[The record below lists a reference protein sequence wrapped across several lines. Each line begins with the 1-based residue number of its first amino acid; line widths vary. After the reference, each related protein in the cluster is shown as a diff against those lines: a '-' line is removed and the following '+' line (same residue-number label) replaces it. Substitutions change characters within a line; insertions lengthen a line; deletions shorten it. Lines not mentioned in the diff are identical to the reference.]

1 MFTVAFL
8 VIVKRQEH
16 PKCMSMVNKHMM
28 YIHTMEM
35 LLTTQVYF
43 LDITYWGFIMCQ
55 ALCQM
60 C

>member
-43 LDITYWGFIMCQ
+43 LDITY
-55 ALCQM
+55 
-60 C
+60 